1 MKKKVEP
8 TVCTCPY
15 QKKQEY
21 CHPDCLMLKSIKE
34 SGGKVEEVKEKGAAN
49 VE

>member
-15 QKKQEY
+15 QKEREH
-21 CHPDCLMLKSIKE
+21 CHPDCQMLKSIKE
-34 SGGKVEEVKEKGAAN
+34 SGGNVEEVKEKK
-49 VE
+49 E